1 MPPSSAVPGLNKVPL
16 GELGT
21 EPWSAGS
28 SGAGK
33 SAAQAV
39 AKPVTVAAPSQVLSF
54 LSSPEGYTVV
64 KAMGEACPGKVLKV
78 DGFKREEKWDAKAGK
93 STAGATLT
101 HTESPLCEGSFTIRL
116 YTEEDIAAWPRW
128 LAIWRFDA
136 TKKSAA
142 SVSFYHPTPASLQP
156 PMLSAVMTAHDGVNP
171 TSYGYADVTI
181 WLKETRPAVATGS
194 GTAKGATQYYQVGK
208 DGKPKTGTQE
218 DPAIQ
223 KLKDEAARLA
233 AQAAALA

>member
-1 MPPSSAVPGLNKVPL
+1 MTIAF

-21 EPWSAGS
+21 DPFNAGS

-33 SAAQAV
+33 SAKQAL
-39 AKPVTVAAPSQVLSF
+39 AKPSTVAAPSAVLSF
-54 LSSPEGYTVV
+54 LTSPEAYTVV
-64 KAMGEACPGKVLKV
+64 KAMGQACPGFVVKI
-78 DGFKREEKWDAKAGK
+78 DGFEREEKWDAKGGK

-116 YTEEDIAAWPRW
+116 YTEEQIAAWPKW

-142 SVSFYHPTPASLQP
+142 AVAFYHPTPASIQP
-156 PMLSAVMTAHDGVNP
+156 PMVSAVMTKHTGVVP

-223 KLKDEAARLA
+223 KLKDEAAKLA

>member
-1 MPPSSAVPGLNKVPL
+1 MAIAF

-39 AKPVTVAAPSQVLSF
+39 AKPVTVAAPSAVLSP
-54 LSSPEGYTVV
+54 LSSPEAYTVV
-64 KAMGEACPGKVLKV
+64 KAMGQACPGAVVKRE
-78 DGFKREEKWDAKAGK
+78 GFKREEKWDAKSGK

-116 YTEEDIAAWPRW
+116 HTEEDFAAWPKW

-136 TKKSAA
+136 SKKNSPA
-142 SVSFYHPTPASLQP
+142 VSFYHPTPASLQP
-156 PMLSAVMTAHDGVNP
+156 PMVSAVMTAHDGVDPNP
-171 TSYGYADVTI
+171 YGFADVTI
-181 WLKETRPAVATGS
+181 WLKESHEAKATGS
-194 GTAKGATQYYQVGK
+194 GTAKGATQYYQVGR

-218 DPAIQ
+218 DPAIA
-223 KLKDEAARLA
+223 KLKQQAAALA